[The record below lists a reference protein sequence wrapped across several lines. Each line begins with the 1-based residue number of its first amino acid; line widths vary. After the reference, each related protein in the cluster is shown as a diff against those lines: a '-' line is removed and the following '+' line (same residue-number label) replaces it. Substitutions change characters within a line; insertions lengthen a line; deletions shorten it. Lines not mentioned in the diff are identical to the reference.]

1 MKLLAIHFVYI
12 ISGFPIHSVN
22 GADKEMRKSKK
33 VGITMLLGLIVIILV
48 SVIWMM
54 SGKWI
59 TDGQKPTADGS
70 NAYAI
75 ILGAKVNGEVPSLSL
90 RYRLETAIAYAE
102 KYPDVM
108 FILSGGQGPDED
120 ISEAEAM
127 RRYLTDHGVDEERL
141 LMESE
146 STSTYE
152 NIRNSKKLMP
162 EGINE
167 ITIITSDY
175 HLARARFIA
184 KNLDLQSDA
193 LPAKTPSSVKAKQH
207 IRERLAIIKTKLVGK

>member
-1 MKLLAIHFVYI
+1 
-12 ISGFPIHSVN
+12 
-22 GADKEMRKSKK
+22 
-33 VGITMLLGLIVIILV
+33 MLLGLIVIVAGSAIWIL
-48 SVIWMM
+48 

-59 TDGQKPTADGS
+59 TEGQTPIADGT
-70 NAYAI
+70 NRYAL
-75 ILGAKVNGEVPSLSL
+75 ILGAKVNGETPSLSL
-90 RYRLETAIAYAE
+90 QYRLEEALAYAE
-102 KYPDVM
+102 KYPDVL

-127 RRYLTDHGVDEERL
+127 RRYLMEHGIDEERL
-141 LMESE
+141 LMEPL

-162 EGINE
+162 EDITE

-175 HLARARFIA
+175 HLARARYIA
-184 KNLDLQSDA
+184 AKLDLQSDA

-207 IRERLAIIKTKLVGK
+207 IRERLAIIKTKIVGK

>member
-1 MKLLAIHFVYI
+1 
-12 ISGFPIHSVN
+12 
-22 GADKEMRKSKK
+22 
-33 VGITMLLGLIVIILV
+33 MLLGLIVIILV